1 MGSEVVL
8 TVPAQTSFV
17 SLVRTATAAICAKA
31 DFTIDRLEDLRLA
44 MDEACAIVISDA
56 APDTRMTVTWHV
68 SGPEVRMQ
76 VCAISASGHDVPT
89 NTFSWTV
96 LSALVDSVSAVVD
109 ADAMTLTMTARG
121 IESVAL

>member
-44 MDEACAIVISDA
+44 IDEACAIVIADA

-68 SGPEVRMQ
+68 SGPEVQMQ
-76 VCAISASGHDVPT
+76 VRATSASGRAVPT

-96 LSALVDSVSAVVD
+96 LSALVDSVSADVD
-109 ADAMTLTMTARG
+109 GDLMTLTMTAHG
-121 IESVAL
+121 IESVSL